1 MISIPLKGIGTLNK
15 FGTALKRLRNELG
28 KSQAALAA
36 DIGTTQ
42 RHVSFLETGRSQPSR
57 TMLAR
62 ISADLSL
69 GAGQRAALFDAS
81 GFQNPYPARDL
92 NSDEVAETLNM
103 IEQRILANWPFPAF
117 VLSDSWDVL
126 RMNGPARSMIGPI
139 VAMYPMETNR
149 NTNLL
154 ALLLSDPFRA
164 LIANWEEA
172 SAGLYFRLQA
182 AAAHNPDIAA
192 HFTIAKENGC
202 FDHVLRSLTGETTVP
217 IYVPVVIKL
226 PDGTQMRIGS
236 LLGGLGSVHDA
247 LVEGFEI
254 ELLVPLDAQSET
266 AMRAAFN
273 T

>member
-1 MISIPLKGIGTLNK
+1 MISIPLEGISTLNS

-28 KSQAALAA
+28 KSQAAFAG

-69 GAGQRAALFDAS
+69 SAGQRAALFDAS

-92 NSDEVAETLNM
+92 NSDEVAETLDM

-126 RMNGPARSMIGPI
+126 RMNGPGSSMLAPF
-139 VAMYPMETNR
+139 VTTSPVNTNR
-149 NTNLL
+149 NINLL

-182 AAAHNPDIAA
+182 AAAHSADIAA
-192 HFTIAKENGC
+192 HFAIAKENGC
-202 FDHVLRSLTGETTVP
+202 FDHVLRELTGEKTVP
-217 IYVPVVIKL
+217 IYVPVVIQL
-226 PDGTQMRIGS
+226 PEGTQMRIGS
-236 LLGGLGSVHDA
+236 LLGRLGSVHDA

-254 ELLVPLDAQSET
+254 ELLVPLDEKSET
-266 AMRAAFN
+266 AMRTTFGS
-273 T
+273 